1 MYHVVAVN
9 VARFFVC
16 VMCAIVFHKTVHE
29 SFKVG
34 PLNASRLIQHGG
46 VWKVRV
52 IHFNTLLPPAIRRQD
67 NKSIRSPEAGDY
79 VAEGK

>member
-34 PLNASRLIQHGG
+34 PLNTSRLIQHGG

-52 IHFNTLLPPAIRRQD
+52 IHFNTLLPPAIRRQQVHT
-67 NKSIRSPEAGDY
+67 ITRGWRICC
-79 VAEGK
+79 

>member
-9 VARFFVC
+9 VAPFFVC

-67 NKSIRSPEAGDY
+67 NKSIRSPEAGEY